1 MNQVDNKMIEEI
13 ERQREKNENDI
24 ENSINNLLKN
34 DIRSVISR
42 VDNVK
47 RVDEKIGQVLKN
59 NYELS
64 VNEQVTSK
72 YDYEKINELNKKFKI
87 EINGIKND
95 ILINKKTSEQSL
107 LVSEVCMKETD
118 EFVTIVKKISK
129 QFIELQN
136 SIEKLQNDFEGI
148 KYEVNKFKNIDD
160 KLNKYVDSEEKLTK
174 QLDQLI
180 KLNTIREDN
189 RVDEMK
195 KMQSEFL
202 LSQKKFK
209 ESKETF
215 VELKDVI
222 LSNDELANQIEN
234 FKLDFYKFQEFKKTV
249 DNQMNEI
256 KNIQEILEFKKLVNE
271 NANAKM
277 ILQHQKK
284 ERVSNTFMTK
294 EEKEKNELN
303 VKDFIENMKQIKNN
317 ENEELLENT
326 ILVLKTNIFNHL
338 NDNKSLIAKNEEKEL
353 ENKIKELSLINK
365 ERSEIL
371 HKEYKDEKKQ
381 ILDNTL
387 RIDDV
392 INKNNNKINNR
403 DIIKIKN
410 NKTNNNKNND
420 QIKIKR
426 VGNKRAYLI

>member
-303 VKDFIENMKQIKNN
+303 VKDFIENMKQIV
-317 ENEELLENT
+317 
-326 ILVLKTNIFNHL
+326 IL
-338 NDNKSLIAKNEEKEL
+338 
-353 ENKIKELSLINK
+353 
-365 ERSEIL
+365 R
-371 HKEYKDEKKQ
+371 
-381 ILDNTL
+381 
-387 RIDDV
+387 
-392 INKNNNKINNR
+392 
-403 DIIKIKN
+403 
-410 NKTNNNKNND
+410 
-420 QIKIKR
+420 
-426 VGNKRAYLI
+426 